1 MNSEKSYA
9 KTLKIV
15 AENLQF
21 LRRSRGLSQTDMGEL
36 GFDVRHIQRIESG
49 DHSTSLY
56 TLQRLADAY
65 KVNIQE
71 IFKKRSKKIVKA
83 K

>member
-1 MNSEKSYA
+1 
-9 KTLKIV
+9 
-15 AENLQF
+15 
-21 LRRSRGLSQTDMGEL
+21 MGEL